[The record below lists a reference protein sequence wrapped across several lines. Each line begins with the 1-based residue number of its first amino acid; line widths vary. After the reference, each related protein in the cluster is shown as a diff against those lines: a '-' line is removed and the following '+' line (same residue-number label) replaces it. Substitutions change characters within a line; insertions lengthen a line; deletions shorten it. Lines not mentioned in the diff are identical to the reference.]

1 MTLLFALILSVTFC
15 IPSERERE
23 REGGMEG
30 ARERESRLEGK
41 PWRQT
46 LYMHASRHPAPAA
59 DFLIGLFPHV
69 WSSSPTCCPPPH
81 HPWLRRVKTCNLIS
95 PTWHHVVVNKT
106 KPSPPASDTWSLI
119 SAPLSLSPASPQI
132 DPKVAFPR
140 RAQPKVSCTEGVNVA
155 EAVLMMSPCH
165 TSSLRPLIGRRFRRQ
180 RATGGDQRQSTCPS

>member
-1 MTLLFALILSVTFC
+1 MASCPHESPACVKGKEVTLLFALILSVTFC

-69 WSSSPTCCPPPH
+69 WSSSPTCCPPP
-81 HPWLRRVKTCNLIS
+81 PPLVAARQNLQPDLS
-95 PTWHHVVVNKT
+95 NVASCSCEQNKT
-106 KPSPPASDTWSLI
+106 FSSCVRHLESNL
-119 SAPLSLSPASPQI
+119 SSSLSLSRLST
-132 DPKVAFPR
+132 DRPKG
-140 RAQPKVSCTEGVNVA
+140 GVPPPGSA
-155 EAVLMMSPCH
+155 
-165 TSSLRPLIGRRFRRQ
+165 
-180 RATGGDQRQSTCPS
+180 